1 MTARACF
8 YDPLPVN
15 ATKDGGVPWR
25 FSLARAGGGIC
36 IDGGAHWIR
45 PLRMLLGEVSEVI
58 AAMGNHIPNMEG
70 ESWVR
75 ALMLFDSEVTAS
87 FEALLSGGVVG
98 PTEDFRITG
107 TSGEIVIE
115 HGRDGRLILFN
126 DTDPEGTT
134 VMDAFQGKV
143 DSYGFE
149 LNDFSHAV
157 LDSKTLAA
165 PPEYSLG
172 ELRTALAMY
181 RSVESRNWEKV
192 W

>member
-1 MTARACF
+1 
-8 YDPLPVN
+8 
-15 ATKDGGVPWR
+15 
-25 FSLARAGGGIC
+25 
-36 IDGGAHWIR
+36 
-45 PLRMLLGEVSEVI
+45 
-58 AAMGNHIPNMEG
+58 
-70 ESWVR
+70 
-75 ALMLFDSEVTAS
+75 MLFDSEITAS

-126 DTDPEGTT
+126 DGESEGVT